1 MNDKKSTY
9 TDEQIAQA
17 RKSAPDELSGAIKEL
32 FDDEKHGGVFYAHII
47 QQMCR
52 HFDDP
57 RVPTAAVSVT
67 DKINLYIN
75 PTFWMYELTSRRQRM
90 AVLKHE
96 LGHLIFHHCYRIAD
110 FGNRMLA
117 NIAADCVVN
126 SLIDGNVFGEKK
138 KQFIFP
144 ENFGLPHDETL
155 PFYYEN
161 FPVED
166 HPVCQNPSGH
176 DKEHAES
183 GSKDKADSSGSDS
196 SSEDK
201 GSEASGGTDTDGG
214 SKGKGTSHD
223 HAVGADGKCKVCG
236 GLRTLDSHDVWSEEE
251 GAKISESMKRS
262 LINDAINRA
271 ADASSKTAG
280 NLPNAIKQAIEVA
293 RKKPQIPWTLIL
305 RQFVSKLSTG
315 VLTHTKKRESK
326 RFHTRPGPKINPKLK
341 MLLSLDVSGS
351 ISDKEYETFINEGLA
366 ILKNAGIGSVDVLEW
381 DAAVTSVDLTGKPTA
396 YKLKSSYKVT
406 RTGSG
411 GTDPAPAIHWIN
423 EHKSKYD
430 GVVWFTDGHFFSDLP
445 ERVRLPSLWVVTKD
459 GSEEYLK
466 KKNYRTIRLPKSEDA
481 A

>member
-1 MNDKKSTY
+1 MTDKKTTTY
-9 TDEQIAQA
+9 TAEQIAHA
-17 RKSAPDELSGAIKEL
+17 RKVAPDELSGAIKEL
-32 FDDEKHGGVFYAHII
+32 FDDEKNGGVFYAHII

-52 HFDDP
+52 HFDDA
-57 RVPTAAVSVT
+57 RIPTAAVSVT

-75 PTFWMYELTSRRQRM
+75 PCFWIYELTSRRQRM

-96 LGHLIFHHCYRIAD
+96 LGHLIFHHCYRIQD

-117 NIAADCVVN
+117 NIAADLVVN
-126 SLIDGNVFGEKK
+126 SLIDGNVFGDKK

-183 GSKDKADSSGSDS
+183 KKDDS
-196 SSEDK
+196 SSGEDK
-201 GSEASGGTDTDGG
+201 SDT
-214 SKGKGTSHD
+214 KGDSHD

-236 GLRTLDSHDVWSEEE
+236 GIRTLDSHDVWSEEE
-251 GAKISESMKRS
+251 GSKISESMKRS
-262 LINDAINRA
+262 LINDAVNRA
-271 ADASSKTAG
+271 ADASAKSAG
-280 NLPNAIKQAIEVA
+280 NLPNAIKQAIEIA
-293 RKKPQIPWTLIL
+293 RKKPQIPWTLVL

-341 MLLSLDVSGS
+341 LLLSFDVSGS
-351 ISDKEYETFINEGLA
+351 ITDHEYEIFINEGLA

-381 DAAVTSVDLTGKPTA
+381 DASVTSVDLSGKPAA
-396 YKLKSSYKVT
+396 YKLKKGYKVT

-411 GTDPAPAIHWIN
+411 GTDPMPAIRWIN

-430 GVVWFTDGHFFSDLP
+430 GTIWFTDGHFFSDLS
-445 ERVRLPSLWVVTKD
+445 EKLKLPSLWVITKD
-459 GSEEYLK
+459 GSEEHLK
-466 KKNYRTIRLPKSEDA
+466 KTYRTIRLPKTDSDA

>member
-1 MNDKKSTY
+1 MSKPTSDSNSTSTPSQPKY
-9 TDEQIAQA
+9 SPEQIAHA
-17 RKSAPDELSGAIKEL
+17 RKVAPDELSGAIKEL
-32 FDDEKHGGVFYAHII
+32 FDDEKHGGIFYAHIV

-52 HFDDP
+52 NFDDS

-75 PTFWMYELTSRRQRM
+75 PCFWMYELTSRRQRM

-117 NIAADCVVN
+117 NVAADLVVN
-126 SLIDGNVFGEKK
+126 SLIEGSVFGEKK

-161 FPVED
+161 FPVDD
-166 HPVCQNPSGH
+166 HPICQDPSGH

-183 GSKDKADSSGSDS
+183 ESKSESGEGSDKS
-196 SSEDK
+196 DH
-201 GSEASGGTDTDGG
+201 G
-214 SKGKGTSHD
+214 
-223 HAVGADGKCKVCG
+223 HAVGPDGKCKVCG
-236 GLRTLDSHDVWSEEE
+236 GVRTLDSHDVWSEEE
-251 GAKISESMKRS
+251 GSKISESMKRS

-271 ADASSKTAG
+271 ADAAAKTAG

-293 RKKPQIPWTLIL
+293 RKKPQIPWTLVL

-341 MLLSLDVSGS
+341 LLLSLDVSGS
-351 ISDKEYETFINEGLA
+351 ITEQEYKTFINEGLA

-381 DAAVTSVDLTGKPTA
+381 DASITSVDLNGNPST
-396 YKLKSSYKVT
+396 YKLKPSYQVT

-411 GTDPAPAIHWIN
+411 GTDPTPAIEWIN
-423 EHKSKYD
+423 AHKSKYD
-430 GVVWFTDGHFFSDLP
+430 GVIWFTDGHFFSDLP
-445 ERVRLPSLWVVTKD
+445 ERVRLPSLWVITKD
-459 GSEEYLK
+459 GSDEQLK
-466 KKNYRTIRLPKSEDA
+466 KKYRTIRLPKSESDA